1 MKSPI
6 PLIFL
11 VLSTAAA
18 SAAPVISLEVSGV
31 PRSSGAILRLASDGV
46 VQVTD
51 PIAFTEPM
59 EPITVSFPNVVPGDY
74 YGQVSFGDEIYSDA
88 TSLIAHPAAGTLS
101 FTHDPGAVVNV
112 SYRLLRV
119 IEDCAEITIRNTG
132 DMPLTGIAANLIGA
146 DFSVD
151 TTAMATSL
159 NPGETTTVTVC
170 VTATDQNE
178 HLGSLEITGNA
189 APFTLALIGDNDPGP
204 IQVAPVI
211 TVFTDRT
218 PFETSITAPLA
229 IDGFSNSTP
238 SLPVTT
244 LNGGTVSGGK
254 WNDIARDPEPS
265 TVWEI
270 TDGTTAW
277 GGTWDLTVSGT
288 GGGLAFE
295 LDFGGGNIVPVPGQI
310 PSGSLAGY
318 FFGFTASQPFFAVR
332 VRQIDS
338 AGNTLQETHSFDDM
352 TYQLNPTGEMVVF
365 DGPTSASSELA
376 DGQAAV
382 LDFGTT
388 PKLTSIARTFTVEN
402 TSAAPL
408 WLFSVSGSDQFQIS
422 NAPTFPII
430 LAIGESVNFDVVFS
444 SPTSGSFEQAIQILS
459 SDGDESPFD
468 FAVRAESVPSG
479 EMVVFDGPTNASA
492 ELVDGQAALLDLG
505 TTTHGNPITRTF
517 TVENTSA
524 EPLWLFS
531 VSGGD
536 RFQISN
542 APAFPLALAT
552 GESVNFD
559 VVFSSSTSGTFEQA
573 IQIVSSDDDESPFDF
588 TVRASVP
595 YQTEI
600 ALTSELDGA
609 DIVDGQTAAVES
621 SGNGSNLN
629 LLLSNLGF
637 DPLIISSISVPP
649 GFAFTLAGTSDLP
662 RAIPGLSPNPV
673 LLQLT
678 VTDPTPGLYEG
689 LVTIT
694 SNDLDE
700 GEFTFPVRV
709 LSNLPEISVVN
720 TGFFGST
727 QLTNGGTLDV
737 GTTRLGQPNHFT
749 LRVTNLHPATLKV
762 EKVTLPAGYQLA
774 ATAPTFPLFLGQNLP
789 RDIPITII
797 STTAGT
803 FSGTLSIENNDF
815 DESPFNIQLTGTV
828 SPESILFFGF
838 NTSINEGG
846 SFGAFASGSGPVTYE
861 WDLDDD
867 GDFDD
872 ATGSTIALPDTDGP
886 SIFPVSLRMTDNLT
900 TMIRTASIPVNNR
913 VPTINGGF
921 IDRAIAGTPLELDLS
936 ASDIPADTAA
946 GMTWRIDWGDGSET
960 TTPAGHPA
968 TATFSHTFAQPGGT
982 GITIEATDKDG
993 GMGSTFRSVWV
1004 HSAVIGVFDGPD
1016 TSGTELRDGEASLFF
1031 STLAGGNEDRQ
1042 LTVLNR
1048 SASPASVGPVS
1059 LPEGYVLV
1067 APPTFPATIAP
1078 GATLT
1083 LTLRFAPPSGGDF
1096 NGTFALSTSDP
1107 AMPSFEIALSGF
1119 AASPDI
1125 AVNEFFS
1132 GGFFDF
1138 ASDTLSF
1145 QISPGTE
1152 EFNGLT
1158 FTIESVNFDAP
1169 LVIQSIDLPPG
1180 FQLAG
1185 DPEFPI
1191 VFESDSSTDI
1201 RIQCSAATDGS
1212 ADGFYKGWVSIVS
1225 NDPDESPFRFFI
1237 TSRVGDVPDLRV
1249 SSVSDDSSSAEG
1261 LLVNGQGGSPEL
1273 PLQLWLGNRT
1283 IFDLTVSNV
1292 SLPTGFAFASPP
1304 SFPISLDF
1312 FGSTVL
1318 PEIVLTATEPGTYS
1332 GQVVI
1337 ESTDPDENQ
1346 FSFAISATIPGGTG
1360 PALALGNPVI
1370 RPAGPGVLAG
1380 VSGMIVGGQPNGT
1393 AFVEA
1398 SVDLGQLDAWRVI
1411 ATVPLDENGEGVFGD
1426 PVPVEDAQS
1435 TGSDT
1440 WFVRVR
1446 Q

>member
-1 MKSPI
+1 MKHLIS
-6 PLIFL
+6 LIFL
-11 VLSTAAA
+11 VLSAVSA

-51 PIAFTEPM
+51 SIAFTEPM

-88 TSLIAHPAAGTLS
+88 TPLIAHPAAGTLS
-101 FTHDPGAVVNV
+101 FTHDPGPVVNV

-119 IEDCAEITIRNTG
+119 IENCAEITIRNTG
-132 DMPLTGIAANLIGA
+132 DMPLTGIAANLTGA

-159 NPGETTTVTVC
+159 DPGETTTVTVC

-189 APFTLALIGDNDPGP
+189 APFTLALVGDNDPGP

-244 LNGGTVSGGK
+244 VNGGTVSGGK

-277 GGTWDLTVSGT
+277 GGTWDLTVAGT

-310 PSGSLAGY
+310 PSGSFAGY

-352 TYQLNPTGEMVVF
+352 TYQLNPTGEIVVH
-365 DGPTSASSELA
+365 DGPTNASAELA

-388 PKLTSIARTFTVEN
+388 PKLTSITRTFTVEN

-408 WLFSVSGSDQFQIS
+408 WLFSVSGGTRFQIS
-422 NAPTFPII
+422 NAPTFPLI
-430 LAIGESVNFDVVFS
+430 LATGESVNFDVVFS
-444 SPTSGSFEQAIQILS
+444 SSTSGTFEQAIQILS

-536 RFQISN
+536 LFQIPN

-559 VVFSSSTSGTFEQA
+559 VVFSSSTSGTFDQA

-600 ALTSELDGA
+600 ALTSQLDGA

-629 LLLSNLGF
+629 LLLSNLDF
-637 DPLIISSISVPP
+637 DPLIVSNISVPT
-649 GFAFTLAGTSDLP
+649 GFAFTLAGTADLP
-662 RAIPGLSPNPV
+662 RVISGLSPTPL

-678 VTDPTPGLYEG
+678 VTDPTPGIYEG

-709 LSNLPEISVVN
+709 LSNLPEISVG

-737 GTTRLGQPNHFT
+737 GTTRLGQPNQFT
-749 LRVTNLHPATLKV
+749 LRVKNLNSALLTV
-762 EKVTLPAGYQLA
+762 SGVTLPAGYVL
-774 ATAPTFPLFLGQNLP
+774 TAPAPSFPFSLGPNAS

-803 FSGTLSIENNDF
+803 FSGTLSILNNDF
-815 DESPFNIQLTGTV
+815 DEGSFDIQLTGTV
-828 SPESILFFGF
+828 SPESIQFFGF
-838 NTSINEGG
+838 STFINEGG
-846 SFGAFASGSGPVTYE
+846 SVSAFAIGSGMVTYA
-861 WDLDDD
+861 WDLDDN
-867 GDFDD
+867 GVFDD
-872 ATGSTIALPDTDGP
+872 STEQTVNLPDSDGP
-886 SIFPVSLRMTDNLT
+886 DTFFAKVEMKDGLT
-900 TMIRTASIPVNNR
+900 TMVRTASIPVNNQ
-913 VPTINGGF
+913 VPSINGGF
-921 IDRAIAGTPLELDLS
+921 IDSAIAGIPLELSL
-936 ASDIPADTAA
+936 AANDIPADVAA
-946 GMTWRIDWGDGSET
+946 GMTWRIDWGDGDET

-968 TATFSHTFAQPGGT
+968 TTMFSHTFVQPGLA

-993 GMGSTFRSVWV
+993 GKGSTFRSVWV

-1016 TSGTELRDGEASLFF
+1016 TSGTELRDGVDSLTF
-1031 STLAGGNEDRQ
+1031 SVAAGAIEDRQ

-1048 SASPASVGPVS
+1048 SASPASIGPVS

-1067 APPTFPATIAP
+1067 VPPTFPATIAP

-1107 AMPSFEIALSGF
+1107 AMPVFEIALSGF
-1119 AASPDI
+1119 AAAPDI
-1125 AVNEFFS
+1125 AVSEFFS
-1132 GGFFDF
+1132 ERFDF
-1138 ASDTLSF
+1138 ESDTQSF
-1145 QISPGTE
+1145 EISPGTG
-1152 EFNGLT
+1152 EFDGRSIRIENTT
-1158 FTIESVNFDAP
+1158 FEAP
-1169 LVIQSIDLPPG
+1169 LMIQSIDLPPD
-1180 FQLAG
+1180 FQLAS
-1185 DPEFPI
+1185 PPTFPI
-1191 VFESDSSTDI
+1191 NFPSDSSIDI
-1201 RIQCSAATDGS
+1201 RIQCSATET
-1212 ADGFYKGWVSIVS
+1212 GFYKGWVSIVS

-1273 PLQLWLGNRT
+1273 PLQLWLSNRT
-1283 IFDLTVSNV
+1283 SSDLEVSAV
-1292 SLPTGFAFASPP
+1292 SLPSGFAFASPP

-1312 FGSTVL
+1312 FGSTAL

-1337 ESTDPDENQ
+1337 ESTDPDENP
-1346 FSFAISATIPGGTG
+1346 FSFTISATIPGGDPPRPAFGAYSLTPATASSGVVFSGEISG
-1360 PALALGNPVI
+1360 PPNAVLILEGSRDLGNADPWEEMV
-1370 RPAGPGVLAG
+1370 
-1380 VSGMIVGGQPNGT
+1380 
-1393 AFVEA
+1393 
-1398 SVDLGQLDAWRVI
+1398 RV
-1411 ATVPLDENGEGVFGD
+1411 TLDESGLGTISPMTAPDTFGA
-1426 PVPVEDAQS
+1426 PS
-1435 TGSDT
+1435 F
-1440 WFVRVR
+1440 FVRLR
-1446 Q
+1446 PLSP